1 MKRYFA
7 ALLSTMFL
15 FTITACNNVEASIQ
29 NTENNHTETNVISDF
44 ETEAQKNMSN
54 VKEITLD
61 CTFGKMKGIYSGEM
75 KNNLPHGQGK
85 FVSQNQNQSGW
96 YYEGSFVNGHFEGE
110 GKTVFQNGQ
119 IQQGNYINDI
129 WRPNTIQFFEFLQTL
144 PGSNFTI
151 NEKARTIFTG
161 EKNYFPVT
169 SSDEITN
176 VTDKNITYQNVIE
189 NPNNYG
195 DKFMSVSDL
204 SVITQSTFSV
214 TENPESLAELRG
226 VYIEA
231 SHDNN
236 ENYVLYYRGN
246 IEDLKDTSIIES
258 AIGIPLDVI
267 KKQDNTGSEKTYVVL
282 AVSYISLQQP

>member
-7 ALLSTMFL
+7 ALLSTVFL
-15 FTITACNNVEASIQ
+15 FTISACNNVEASIQ
-29 NTENNHTETNVISDF
+29 NTENNHTETNVTSDF

-54 VKEITLD
+54 AKEITLN

-96 YYEGSFVNGHFEGE
+96 YYEGSFANGHFEGE

-129 WRPNTIQFFEFLQTL
+129 WHPNTIQFFEFLQTL
-144 PGSNFTI
+144 PGSDFTI
-151 NEKARTIFTG
+151 NQKARAIFTG
-161 EKNYFPVT
+161 EKNYFPVE
-169 SSDEITN
+169 SSGELTN
-176 VTDKNITYQNVIE
+176 VIDKNITYQNVVKNID
-189 NPNNYG
+189 NYG

-231 SHDNN
+231 SNNQN

-246 IEDLKDTSIIES
+246 IENLKDTSIIKS

-267 KKQDNTGSEKTYVVL
+267 KKQDNTGTEKTYVVL
-282 AVSYISLQQP
+282 AVSYISLQQ

>member
-7 ALLSTMFL
+7 ALLSTVFL
-15 FTITACNNVEASIQ
+15 FTISACNNVEASIQ
-29 NTENNHTETNVISDF
+29 NTENNHTETNVTSDF

-54 VKEITLD
+54 VKEITLN

-96 YYEGSFVNGHFEGE
+96 YYEGSFANGHFEGE

-129 WRPNTIQFFEFLQTL
+129 WHPNTIQFFEFLQTL
-144 PGSNFTI
+144 PGSDFII
-151 NEKARTIFTG
+151 NEKARAVFTG
-161 EKNYFPVT
+161 EKNYFPIE
-169 SSDEITN
+169 SSGELTN
-176 VTDKNITYQNVIE
+176 VIDKNITYQNVIK
-189 NPNNYG
+189 NPDNYG

-204 SVITQSTFSV
+204 SVIAQSTFSV

-231 SHDNN
+231 SNDKN

-282 AVSYISLQQP
+282 AVSYISLQQA

>member
-7 ALLSTMFL
+7 ALLSTVFL
-15 FTITACNNVEASIQ
+15 FTISACNNVEASIQ
-29 NTENNHTETNVISDF
+29 NTENNHTETNVTSDF

-54 VKEITLD
+54 AKEITLN

-96 YYEGSFVNGHFEGE
+96 YYEGSFANGHFEGE

-129 WRPNTIQFFEFLQTL
+129 WHPNTIQFFEFLQTL
-144 PGSNFTI
+144 PGSDFTI
-151 NEKARTIFTG
+151 NQKARAIFTG
-161 EKNYFPVT
+161 EKNYFPVE
-169 SSDEITN
+169 SSGELTN
-176 VTDKNITYQNVIE
+176 AIDKNITYQNVVKNID
-189 NPNNYG
+189 NYG

-231 SHDNN
+231 SNNQN

-246 IEDLKDTSIIES
+246 IENLKDTSIIKS

-267 KKQDNTGSEKTYVVL
+267 KKQDNTGTEKTYVVL
-282 AVSYISLQQP
+282 AVSYISLQQ